1 MTLTEKVFTLK
12 VIKPFDSLSDQEL
25 IVTANMIQVKHYDE
39 GEVIYSAHSSLYNLG
54 VIASGEVKT
63 SSGTVFENYFG
74 LESIVHD
81 VIMQEDIIAASNVTL
96 LLISQEHL
104 LTLLYESPHL
114 MMGFLKSQKEEENET
129 KI

>member
-1 MTLTEKVFTLK
+1 
-12 VIKPFDSLSDQEL
+12 
-25 IVTANMIQVKHYDE
+25 
-39 GEVIYSAHSSLYNLG
+39 